1 MVSGTRAQVP
11 GSISRVSP
19 LHPSCAT
26 MPSFVIVG
34 TYPPTQCGIA
44 TFTAALANGLG
55 DAGVPRVG
63 VVRLG
68 AGDALSWD
76 PRVVAE
82 IYPGLSRSRLDAARA
97 VNAHDVMLLQHEF
110 GIFGGED
117 GDEVLDIL
125 DDVVIPV
132 VVTLHTVPLHP
143 SAGQR
148 RVLEELMGRVDAVVT
163 MTRIARSRLLANYSV
178 NPDKVVTIPHG
189 ATVPGPVEG
198 SVGHANGHT
207 GSAGNG
213 HRSTAGGN
221 GHRPTRLLT
230 WGLLGPGKGIEW
242 MIEALARVADLR
254 GNVHYTVAG
263 QTHPKVR
270 ATRGED
276 YRDMLRRRA
285 SALGIS
291 DMVDFDD
298 SYRRLPELL
307 DLVGTSTCVVLP
319 YDSEDQ
325 ITSGVLVDAISA
337 GKPVIATGFPH
348 AVELLCSGVGIL
360 VPHRDPVGLADAI
373 RAITMN
379 PDLVSS
385 MARAT
390 RPVAAEHRW
399 SAVAARY
406 AALSSQFVPRQTAT
420 G

>member
-1 MVSGTRAQVP
+1 MVSGAREQSSV
-11 GSISRVSP
+11 SIGRVSP
-19 LHPSCAT
+19 LHPSYT
-26 MPSFVIVG
+26 TVPSFVLVG

-55 DAGVPRVG
+55 EAGVPKVG

-68 AGDALSWD
+68 TGDALSWD

-97 VNAHDVMLLQHEF
+97 VNTHDVMLLQHEF
-110 GIFGGED
+110 GIFGGDD
-117 GDEVLDIL
+117 GDEVLDLL

-148 RVLEELMGRVDAVVT
+148 RVLEALLDRVDAAVT
-163 MTRIARSRLLANYSV
+163 MTRIARDRLLANYRVS
-178 NPDKVVTIPHG
+178 PAKVVTIPHG
-189 ATVPGPVEG
+189 ATVPPSLEPTPIGASDG
-198 SVGHANGHT
+198 
-207 GSAGNG
+207 
-213 HRSTAGGN
+213 
-221 GHRPTRLLT
+221 PTRLLT

-242 MIEALARVADLR
+242 VIDALARVADLR
-254 GNVHYTVAG
+254 GQVHYTVAG

-270 ATRGED
+270 ASQGET
-276 YRDMLRRRA
+276 YREMLRRRA
-285 SALGIS
+285 SDLGVA
-291 DMVDFDD
+291 DMVSFDD

-307 DLVGTSTCVVLP
+307 DLVVDSTCVVLP

-337 GKPVIATGFPH
+337 GKPIIATGFPH
-348 AVELLCSGVGIL
+348 AVELLCGGVGIL
-360 VPHRDPVGLADAI
+360 VPHRDPIGISEAI
-373 RAITMN
+373 RAMVTH
-379 PDLVSS
+379 PELVDS
-385 MARAT
+385 MSGAT
-390 RPVAAEHRW
+390 RPLAAEHRW

-406 AALSSQFVPRQTAT
+406 AALSAGLVPHQSAT